1 MICLASHLPL
11 LRVGRHDIA
20 HYEVDWLE
28 KVLQQAARQAG
39 HEAWWPAGD
48 VARGVLQFL
57 RERFEENIITLG
69 DLFQK
74 VSHTLHTI
82 GFPEIA
88 SAVRPE
94 PPPLEICLL
103 ELAREA
109 EGLEMGFFQS
119 LLKELGELRT
129 TGTPRLELVNL
140 RAAVLCLRREN
151 EWSAGCRGLEEEIVA
166 LTRWW
171 PGCLPG
177 TAHLELVVS
186 H

>member
-20 HYEVDWLE
+20 HYEVHWLE
-28 KVLQQAARQAG
+28 GVLQEAARQAG

-48 VARGVLQFL
+48 VARGVLQYL
-57 RERFEENIITLG
+57 RDRFEENIITLQ
-69 DLFQK
+69 DLFTR
-74 VSHTLHTI
+74 VSQTLRSI

-94 PPPLEICLL
+94 PPPLEVCLL

-109 EGLEMGFFQS
+109 EGLELGFLQG
-119 LLKELGELRT
+119 LLRELGELRT

-140 RAAVLCLRREN
+140 RDAVLCLRGEAD
-151 EWSAGCRGLEEEIVA
+151 WTAGCRELEEEIVS
-166 LTRWW
+166 LTRSWTDRQERRAR
-171 PGCLPG
+171 LD
-177 TAHLELVVS
+177 LVIS

>member
-11 LRVGRHDIA
+11 LRVGRHDIS
-20 HYEVDWLE
+20 HYEVHWLE
-28 KVLQQAARQAG
+28 GVLRQAAQQAG

-57 RERFEENIITLG
+57 RDRFEENIITLH
-69 DLFQK
+69 DLFHK
-74 VSHTLHTI
+74 VSQTLRTI

-94 PPPLEICLL
+94 PPPLEVCLL

-109 EGLEMGFFQS
+109 DGLELGFFQG
-119 LLKELGELRT
+119 LLRELGDLRT

-140 RAAVLCLRREN
+140 RAAVLCLRGESEWTAGGRE
-151 EWSAGCRGLEEEIVA
+151 LEAEIVA
-166 LTRWW
+166 LTRSW
-171 PGCLPG
+171 PGRLEG
-177 TAHLELVVS
+177 LSRLELVLS